1 MSCGSDSDKW
11 PRPSNMNFAADQRGK
26 KNANRD
32 HFICTKRAGD
42 MLKFNTRMSASKRT
56 SALFMTILKR
66 VKEQPCVFLFSPFL
80 GLGSFSSSQ
89 PSAATTKVDLSL
101 R

>member
-11 PRPSNMNFAADQRGK
+11 PRPSNMNFAADQRGGK
-26 KNANRD
+26 KCQPRSL
-32 HFICTKRAGD
+32 HLYK
-42 MLKFNTRMSASKRT
+42 ASGRYVKIQHPHEREQST
-56 SALFMTILKR
+56 SALFMTVLKR